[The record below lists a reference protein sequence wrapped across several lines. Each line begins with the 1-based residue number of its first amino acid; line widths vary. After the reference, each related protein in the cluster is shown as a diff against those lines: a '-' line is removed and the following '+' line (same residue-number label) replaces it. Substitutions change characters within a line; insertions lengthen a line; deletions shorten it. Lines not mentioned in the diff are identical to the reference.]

1 MVVINWLNTC
11 RWRVLVAASTGILVG
26 SGGGGSGVGVP
37 SVSRE
42 AGIWAAT
49 DTPGTKSHARA
60 APADGVTDRPLE
72 GVTGVAAAVVL
83 AAGVVMAVLTGA
95 TGVDEAAVV
104 ASFVRLDW
112 GVAVK

>member
-60 APADGVTDRPLE
+60 APADGVAGWPLE
-72 GVTGVAAAVVL
+72 GVTGVG
-83 AAGVVMAVLTGA
+83 AAGGDGPGGSAV
-95 TGVDEAAVV
+95 AAGGGGGP
-104 ASFVRLDW
+104 VR
-112 GVAVK
+112 